1 MYILISRINARF
13 CVILSETNILIVGPK
28 LKKKNVIQCL
38 CYISCQ
44 DCVHKTQEYECNEIT
59 ELHCQVFLI
68 NLILDCFLFIIFGKV
83 QIDTSRLL
91 GLFFF
96 SGNVGA
102 RQKNRMFKLKT
113 MKRMLLRLN
122 FPV

>member
-44 DCVHKTQEYECNEIT
+44 DCVHKTQEYKCNEIT

-96 SGNVGA
+96 RKMFVPVK
-102 RQKNRMFKLKT
+102 KNRMFKLKT

>member
-1 MYILISRINARF
+1 MYILISRIVVRF

-28 LKKKNVIQCL
+28 LKKENVIQCL

-44 DCVHKTQEYECNEIT
+44 SCVHKTQEYECNEIT

-96 SGNVGA
+96 RKMFVPVK
-102 RQKNRMFKLKT
+102 KNRMFKLKT
-113 MKRMLLRLN
+113 MKRMLLRQCC
-122 FPV
+122 